1 MWFEACVLSC
11 LTMIFYV
18 LYSGVCYTFIFV
30 SSFHLPHT
38 PSSLRP
44 HAVFVSPKRGRH
56 AIIAPAPRSAARIVV
71 AFEP

>member
-18 LYSGVCYTFIFV
+18 LYSSVCYTFIFV

-44 HAVFVSPKRGRH
+44 HAVFVSPKRATRHYCPRAEIGRSY
-56 AIIAPAPRSAARIVV
+56 RRRV
-71 AFEP
+71 